1 VNVSGFDVP
10 AGQFRMGDL
19 QGVGNADEQPPT
31 TKRVAAFAIAKREIT
46 VSQFRLFADTTRYV
60 TDAERGGGCR
70 VMKDG
75 AWSRDPKAN
84 WRNPPFAQTDEEPV
98 VCVSAS
104 DAGAYAAW
112 LAQVT
117 GFKYRLPI
125 EVEWEY
131 AARAGTETAWWW
143 GAAPNGGQANCEG
156 CEGRTRPR
164 TLEVGGYGKNAWGL
178 FDTAGNVWEWTCSA
192 YVPRLGAGGE
202 DQCVNLRSEN
212 QIVMRGGSWATP
224 VSRLRSATR
233 GYAAMTY
240 SSDNVGFRVVREY

>member
-1 VNVSGFDVP
+1 
-10 AGQFRMGDL
+10 MGDL
-19 QGVGNADEQPPT
+19 QGVGTPDEQPPT
-31 TKRVAAFAIAKREIT
+31 VQRVKSFAIAKREIT

-75 AWSRDPKAN
+75 AWSRDARSN
-84 WRNPPFAQTDEEPV
+84 WRNPPFTQTDEEPV
-98 VCVSAS
+98 ICVSAA

-117 GFKYRLPI
+117 GGKYRLPT
-125 EVEWEY
+125 EAEWEY
-131 AARAGTETAWWW
+131 AARAGTESAWWW
-143 GAAPNGGQANCEG
+143 GASPTAGQANCEG

-192 YVPRLGAGGE
+192 YSPRLGGSE
-202 DQCVNLRSEN
+202 TQCVNLKSEN

-224 VSRLRSATR
+224 VDRLRSSVR
-233 GYAAMTY
+233 GYAAMSY
-240 SSDNVGFRVVREY
+240 ASDNVGFRVVREY